1 MALHFS
7 LLFFYTFII
16 FLTLGAPSKKTSAV
30 LSDAATHDEQVKQ
43 QLINV
48 SQQLDRVELQLNNSI
63 NQLLEKIDENTH
75 DIIHLI
81 KSIDASQTN
90 SEFSFSNL

>member
-7 LLFFYTFII
+7 LLFFSTFII
-16 FLTLGAPSKKTSAV
+16 FLTLGAPSKKTSVV

-43 QLINV
+43 QLVHV

-81 KSIDASQTN
+81 KSIYGSQTD
-90 SEFSFSNL
+90 SEFSFCNI